1 MIARIWR
8 GATKAEDGETYLRY
22 LHETGLRAFRET
34 PGNVGAYCLR
44 RVVGGRA
51 EFQIVSLWESLDAV
65 RRFAGDEIDRA
76 VFYDEDERFLVER
89 ENSVA
94 HFDVVYRDE
103 PVRVG

>member
-8 GATKAEDGETYLRY
+8 GATKAEESEAYLRY

-44 RVVGGRA
+44 RIVGGKA
-51 EFQIVSLWESLDAV
+51 EFQVVSLWESVDV
-65 RRFAGDEIDRA
+65 IRTFAGEDIERA

-89 ENSVA
+89 ETTVS
-94 HFDVVYRDE
+94 HFEVVYRDE
-103 PVRVG
+103 PARIG